1 MISSGSSFARARQHF
16 AAHSKKMKVL
26 HDKFQADFK
35 QQLDEYENTFARMD
49 DAKLEMKEVVDKTSK
64 KCSFFLDPRPRHV
77 ISVSSPPSQFTSK

>member
-1 MISSGSSFARARQHF
+1 
-16 AAHSKKMKVL
+16 MKVL

-64 KCSFFLDPRPRHV
+64 KCFFFLDPRPRHAHHV
-77 ISVSSPPSQFTSK
+77 TVFAVH